1 MSEENT
7 SEEEVQ
13 PPAMG
18 GMLLTMLFMVYILL
32 NPEMRVGMG
41 NLAENILE
49 PQIGFEPVSYTHLTL
64 PTILRV

>member
-1 MSEENT
+1 MSEEENK

-49 PQIGFEPVSYTHLTL
+49 PQIGFEHE
-64 PTILRV
+64 